1 MTKNHSISPLR
12 QRMLDDMRMRKLKPK
27 TQAAYLRAVERL
39 TRYLKRSPDTARPE
53 DLRDFQ
59 LHLVDAGITAASLNN
74 LITGLKFFYG
84 TTLGTPK
91 VMALM
96 SALPEPERLPAVLS
110 PEEVAELLALAPN
123 LKAQTALSV
132 AYGAGLRSSEVVRLK
147 TTDIDSD
154 RMLIHV
160 EQGKGAKDRTALLSP
175 ALLEQLRSWYRAA
188 LLKQQVRPGSWLFP
202 GQKGKHLSP
211 RQLNRLF
218 HQAADAAGIERQ
230 VSLHSLRHSFATHL
244 LENNTDI
251 RVIQTLL
258 GHKKLE
264 TTARYSHVASKTLL
278 DVRSPLDRLP
288 LGKKNGKKKR

>member
-1 MTKNHSISPLR
+1 MTKSKSISPLR
-12 QRMLDDMRMRKLKPK
+12 RRMLDDMRMRKLKSR

-39 TRYLKRSPDTARPE
+39 TRFLGRSPDTASAE

-59 LHLVDAGITAASLNN
+59 LYLVDGGITAASLNN
-74 LITGLKFFYG
+74 LITGLRFFFG
-84 TTLGTPK
+84 TTLGTPE
-91 VMALM
+91 VLSLM
-96 SALPEPERLPAVLS
+96 SPLPEPERLPAVLS
-110 PEEVAELLALAPN
+110 AEEVAELLALAPN

-154 RMLIHV
+154 RMVIRV
-160 EQGKGAKDRTALLSP
+160 NQGKGAKDRTALLSA
-175 ALLEQLRSWYRAA
+175 ALLEQLRNWYRAA
-188 LLKQQVRPGSWLFP
+188 RLRKQVRPGSWLFP
-202 GQKGKHLSP
+202 GQGGKHLSP

>member
-1 MTKNHSISPLR
+1 MTKNKSTSPLR
-12 QRMLDDMRMRKLKPK
+12 QRLLDDLRMRKLKSS
-27 TQAAYLRAVERL
+27 TQSGYLRAVERL
-39 TRYLKRSPDTARPE
+39 TRFLGRSPDTARPE

-84 TTLGTPK
+84 TTLGTPE
-91 VMALM
+91 VVALM
-96 SALPEPERLPAVLS
+96 SPLPEPERLPAVLS
-110 PEEVAELLALAPN
+110 AEEVAELIACAPN

-154 RMLIHV
+154 RMLIRID
-160 EQGKGAKDRTALLSP
+160 QGKGAKDRTALLSP
-175 ALLEQLRSWYRAA
+175 ALLAQLRTWYRAA
-188 LLKQQVRPGSWLFP
+188 RAKQQVRPGSWLFP
-202 GQKGKHLSP
+202 GQGGQHLSA

-218 HQAADAAGIERQ
+218 HQAADAAGIKRR
-230 VSLHSLRHSFATHL
+230 VCLHSLRHSFATHL

-278 DVRSPLDRLP
+278 KVEGPLDRLP
-288 LGKKNGKKKR
+288 LGASRPPVS

>member
-1 MTKNHSISPLR
+1 MTKNKSTSPLR

-27 TQAAYLRAVERL
+27 TQSGYLRAVERL
-39 TRYLKRSPDTARPE
+39 TRYLKRSPDTATAE

-59 LHLVDAGITAASLNN
+59 LHLVDTGITAASLNN

-154 RMLIHV
+154 RMVIHV
-160 EQGKGAKDRTALLSP
+160 EQGKGSKDRTALLSP
-175 ALLEQLRSWYRAA
+175 ALLEQLRTWYRAA
-188 LLKQQVRPGSWLFP
+188 RVRKQVRPGSWLFP

-218 HQAADAAGIERQ
+218 HQAADAAGRECQ
-230 VSLHSLRHSFATHL
+230 KFCV
-244 LENNTDI
+244 
-251 RVIQTLL
+251 
-258 GHKKLE
+258 
-264 TTARYSHVASKTLL
+264 
-278 DVRSPLDRLP
+278 
-288 LGKKNGKKKR
+288 

>member
-1 MTKNHSISPLR
+1 MTKNKSTSPLR
-12 QRMLDDMRMRKLKPK
+12 QRMLDDMRMRKLKAK
-27 TQAAYLRAVERL
+27 TQAAYIRAVESL
-39 TRYLKRSPDTARPE
+39 TRFLGRSPDTASAE

-59 LHLVDAGITAASLNN
+59 LHLVDTGVTAPTLNSIITA
-74 LITGLKFFYG
+74 LKFFYG
-84 TTLGTPK
+84 TTLGTPEI
-91 VMALM
+91 VALM
-96 SALPEPERLPAVLS
+96 SPLSEPERLPAVLS
-110 PEEVAELLALAPN
+110 AEEVAELLACAPN

-147 TTDIDSD
+147 TTDIDAD
-154 RMLIHV
+154 RMVIHV
-160 EQGKGAKDRTALLSP
+160 EQGKGTKDRTALLSP
-175 ALLEQLRSWYRAA
+175 ALLELLRSWYRAA
-188 LLKQQVRPGSWLFP
+188 RSKQQVRPGSWLFP

-230 VSLHSLRHSFATHL
+230 VCLHTLRHSFATHL
-244 LENNTDI
+244 LEKGTDI

-288 LGKKNGKKKR
+288 LGKKKNGKKH

>member
-1 MTKNHSISPLR
+1 
-12 QRMLDDMRMRKLKPK
+12 MLDDMRMRKLKPK
-27 TQAAYLRAVERL
+27 TQSAYLRAVERL
-39 TRYLKRSPDTARPE
+39 SRYLKRSPDTATAE

-59 LHLVDAGITAASLNN
+59 LHLVDAEVTPTSINN

-96 SALPEPERLPAVLS
+96 SPLHEPERLPAVLS
-110 PEEVAELLALAPN
+110 PEEVAELLACAPN

-154 RMLIHV
+154 RVLIRI
-160 EQGKGAKDRTALLSP
+160 EQGKGAKDRTGLLSP
-175 ALLEQLRSWYRAA
+175 ALLEQLRTWYRAA
-188 LLKQQVRPGSWLFP
+188 RIKKQVRPGSWLFP
-202 GQKGKHLSP
+202 GQGGKHLSP

-218 HQAADAAGIERQ
+218 HQAADAAGITRR

-244 LENNTDI
+244 LETGTDI

-278 DVRSPLDRLP
+278 DVSSPLDRLP
-288 LGKKNGKKKR
+288 LGKKR

>member
-1 MTKNHSISPLR
+1 MTKNQSTSPLR

-39 TRYLKRSPDTARPE
+39 SRFLQRSPDTATAE

-59 LHLVDAGITAASLNN
+59 LHLVDAGVTPTTLNN

-84 TTLGTPK
+84 TTLGTLQ

-96 SALPEPERLPAVLS
+96 SPLREPERLPAVLS
-110 PEEVAELLALAPN
+110 PEEVAEVLACAPN

-132 AYGAGLRSSEVVRLK
+132 AYGAGLRGSEVVRLK

-154 RMLIHV
+154 RMLIRV
-160 EQGKGAKDRTALLSP
+160 EQGKGAKDRTAMLSP
-175 ALLEQLRSWYRAA
+175 ALLQQLRSWYRHARS
-188 LLKQQVRPGSWLFP
+188 KQQVRPGGWLFT
-202 GQKGKHLSP
+202 GYRFKHLSR

-218 HQAADAAGIERQ
+218 HQAVDAAGIERR

-244 LENNTDI
+244 LEKNTDI

-278 DVRSPLDRLP
+278 KVQGPLDRLP
-288 LGKKNGKKKR
+288 LGASRPPAH

>member
-1 MTKNHSISPLR
+1 
-12 QRMLDDMRMRKLKPK
+12 ML
-27 TQAAYLRAVERL
+27 TAQA
-39 TRYLKRSPDTARPE
+39 
-53 DLRDFQ
+53 
-59 LHLVDAGITAASLNN
+59 
-74 LITGLKFFYG
+74 
-84 TTLGTPK
+84 
-91 VMALM
+91 
-96 SALPEPERLPAVLS
+96 
-110 PEEVAELLALAPN
+110 
-123 LKAQTALSV
+123 
-132 AYGAGLRSSEVVRLK
+132 LRSLRSGAAQDHGYRLGPHA
-147 TTDIDSD
+147 DPCIN
-154 RMLIHV
+154 
-160 EQGKGAKDRTALLSP
+160 QGKGAKDRTALLSP

-188 LLKQQVRPGSWLFP
+188 RLKQQVRPGSWLFP

-288 LGKKNGKKKR
+288 LGKKNGKKKNGKKH

>member
-12 QRMLDDMRMRKLKPK
+12 QRMLDDMRMRKLKPG
-27 TQAAYLRAVERL
+27 TQSGYLRAVERL

-59 LHLVDAGITAASLNN
+59 LHLVDAGVTAPTLNSMITA
-74 LITGLKFFYG
+74 LKFFYG
-84 TTLGTPK
+84 TTLGTPD
-91 VMALM
+91 VVALM
-96 SALPEPERLPAVLS
+96 SPLPEPERLPAVLS
-110 PEEVAELLALAPN
+110 PEEVAELLAGAPN

-154 RMLIHV
+154 RMLIRID
-160 EQGKGAKDRTALLSP
+160 QGKGAKDRTAMLSP
-175 ALLEQLRSWYRAA
+175 AVLQQLRTWYRAA
-188 LLKQQVRPGSWLFP
+188 RTKQQLRPGSWLFP
-202 GQKGKHLSP
+202 GQGGKHLSS

-218 HQAADAAGIERQ
+218 HQSADAAGIERR
-230 VSLHSLRHSFATHL
+230 VCLHTLRHSFATHL
-244 LENNTDI
+244 LEKNTDI

-278 DVRSPLDRLP
+278 KVEGPLDRLP
-288 LGKKNGKKKR
+288 LGASRPQAR

>member
-1 MTKNHSISPLR
+1 MTKNQSISPLR

-27 TQAAYLRAVERL
+27 TQEAYLRAVVRL
-39 TRYLKRSPDTARPE
+39 TRFLKRSPDTATAE

-59 LHLVDAGITAASLNN
+59 LHLVDAGVTPTTLNN

-84 TTLGTPK
+84 TTLGTPQ

-96 SALPEPERLPAVLS
+96 SSLREPERLPAVLS
-110 PEEVAELLALAPN
+110 PEEVAEVLACAPN
-123 LKAQTALSV
+123 LKAQTTLSV
-132 AYGAGLRSSEVVRLK
+132 AYGAGLRGSEVVRLK

-154 RMLIHV
+154 RMVIRID
-160 EQGKGAKDRTALLSP
+160 QGKGAKDRTALLSP
-175 ALLEQLRSWYRAA
+175 ALLEQLRSWYRYARS
-188 LLKQQVRPGSWLFP
+188 KQQLRPGGWLFP
-202 GQKGKHLSP
+202 GQGGRHLSR

-218 HQAADAAGIERQ
+218 HQAVDAAGIERR

-244 LENNTDI
+244 LEKDTDI

-278 DVRSPLDRLP
+278 KVQGPLDRLP
-288 LGKKNGKKKR
+288 LGASRPPAN

>member
-1 MTKNHSISPLR
+1 
-12 QRMLDDMRMRKLKPK
+12 MLDDMRMRKLKPS
-27 TQAAYLRAVERL
+27 TQSAYLRAVVRL
-39 TRYLKRSPDTARPE
+39 TRFLGRSPDTASTE

-59 LHLVDAGITAASLNN
+59 LHLVDAGVTPTSLNN

-84 TTLGTPK
+84 TTLGTPA

-96 SALPEPERLPAVLS
+96 CPLSEPERLPAVLS
-110 PEEVAELLALAPN
+110 PEEVAELIACAPN

-147 TTDIDSD
+147 STDIDSD
-154 RMLIHV
+154 RMLIRIN
-160 EQGKGAKDRTALLSP
+160 QGKGAKDRTALLSP
-175 ALLEQLRSWYRAA
+175 AMLEQLKTWYRAA
-188 LLKQQVRPGSWLFP
+188 RVKQQVRPGSWLFP
-202 GQKGKHLSP
+202 GQRGRHLSP

-218 HQAADAAGIERQ
+218 HQAADAAGIKRR

-244 LENNTDI
+244 LEKNTDI
-251 RVIQTLL
+251 RVIQVLL

-278 DVRSPLDRLP
+278 KVQGPLDQLP
-288 LGKKNGKKKR
+288 LGASRPPAH

>member
-1 MTKNHSISPLR
+1 M
-12 QRMLDDMRMRKLKPK
+12 KL
-27 TQAAYLRAVERL
+27 
-39 TRYLKRSPDTARPE
+39 
-53 DLRDFQ
+53 
-59 LHLVDAGITAASLNN
+59 
-74 LITGLKFFYG
+74 FYG
-84 TTLGTPK
+84 TTLGTPE

-96 SALPEPERLPAVLS
+96 SPLPEPERLPAVLS

-154 RMLIHV
+154 RMVIRV
-160 EQGKGAKDRTALLSP
+160 NQGKGAKDRTALLSA
-175 ALLEQLRSWYRAA
+175 ALLEQLRNWYRAA
-188 LLKQQVRPGSWLFP
+188 RLRKQVRPGSWLFP
-202 GQKGKHLSP
+202 GQGGKHLSP

-218 HQAADAAGIERQ
+218 HQAADAAGIDRR
-230 VSLHSLRHSFATHL
+230 VCLHTLRHSFATHL
-244 LENNTDI
+244 LEKGTDI

-288 LGKKNGKKKR
+288 LGKKKNGKKR

>member
-1 MTKNHSISPLR
+1 
-12 QRMLDDMRMRKLKPK
+12 MLDDMRMRKLKPK
-27 TQAAYLRAVERL
+27 TQSAYLRAVERL
-39 TRYLKRSPDTARPE
+39 SRYLKRSPDTATAE

-59 LHLVDAGITAASLNN
+59 LHLVDAEVTPTSINN

-96 SALPEPERLPAVLS
+96 SPLHEPERLPAVLS
-110 PEEVAELLALAPN
+110 PEEVAELLACAPN

-154 RMLIHV
+154 RVLIRI
-160 EQGKGAKDRTALLSP
+160 EQGKGAKDRTGLLSP

-188 LLKQQVRPGSWLFP
+188 RIKKQVRPGSWLFP
-202 GQKGKHLSP
+202 GQGGKHLSP

-218 HQAADAAGIERQ
+218 HQAADAAGITRR

-244 LENNTDI
+244 LETGTDI

-278 DVRSPLDRLP
+278 KVEGPLDRLP
-288 LGKKNGKKKR
+288 PGKKKR

>member
-1 MTKNHSISPLR
+1 MTNNHSISPLR
-12 QRMLDDMRMRKLKPK
+12 QRMLDDMRMRTLKPS
-27 TQAAYLRAVERL
+27 TQAAYLRAVVRL
-39 TRYLKRSPDTARPE
+39 TRFLKRSPGTATAE

-59 LHLVDAGITAASLNN
+59 LHLVDAGVTPTSLNN

-96 SALPEPERLPAVLS
+96 SPLREPERLPAVLS
-110 PEEVAELLALAPN
+110 PEEVAEVLACAPN

-132 AYGAGLRSSEVVRLK
+132 AYGAGLRASEVVRLK

-154 RMLIHV
+154 RMLLRV
-160 EQGKGAKDRTALLSP
+160 DQGKGAKDRTGLLSP
-175 ALLEQLRSWYRAA
+175 ALLGQLHTWYRYARS
-188 LLKQQVRPGSWLFP
+188 KQQIRPGGWLFT
-202 GQKGKHLSP
+202 GQRSRHLSV

-218 HQAADAAGIERQ
+218 HQAVDAAGIERR

-244 LENNTDI
+244 LEKNTDI
-251 RVIQTLL
+251 RIIQTLL

-278 DVRSPLDRLP
+278 KVQGPLDCLP
-288 LGKKNGKKKR
+288 LGASRPPAD